1 MEIYRWLLVGEM
13 IMKRP
18 MFIGPIGC
26 GKTTLLQ
33 RINNIEIR
41 YNKTQTIEFYDNVI
55 DTPGEYIEHRRM
67 YTNIATTA
75 MDAGLVVIMQS
86 VEDSRLIFPEAFSTM
101 FGRPVVGI
109 VTKTDLANDQGEI
122 ELVASRLKSA
132 GARRVFNLSSITNKN
147 VDEFLSYLKSIK
159 IF

>member
-1 MEIYRWLLVGEM
+1 
-13 IMKRP
+13 MKRP

-33 RINNIEIR
+33 RINNIELH

-75 MDAGLVVIMQS
+75 MDAGMIVILQS
-86 VEDSRLIFPEAFSTM
+86 ATDSRLIFPEAFSTM
-101 FGRPVVGI
+101 FGRPVIGV
-109 VTKTDLANDQGEI
+109 VTKIDLVTNQSQIDMAEK
-122 ELVASRLKSA
+122 RLRSA
-132 GARRVFNLSSITNKN
+132 GAVKVFALSSVTSEN
-147 VDEFLSYLKSIK
+147 VDEFATYLENTKVK
-159 IF
+159 

>member
-1 MEIYRWLLVGEM
+1 
-13 IMKRP
+13 MKRP

-33 RINNIEIR
+33 RINNIELH

-75 MDAGLVVIMQS
+75 MDAGMIVILQS
-86 VEDSRLIFPEAFSTM
+86 ATDSRLIFPEAFSTM
-101 FGRPVVGI
+101 FGRPVIGV
-109 VTKTDLANDQGEI
+109 VTKIDL
-122 ELVASRLKSA
+122 V
-132 GARRVFNLSSITNKN
+132 TNQSQIDMAEN
-147 VDEFLSYLKSIK
+147 V
-159 IF
+159 